1 MESHLPL
8 SPTRAQHHLMAGD
21 PGIPSVLLPL
31 QSGGTLPLLPPL
43 GTQPSL
49 FQYDGGNS
57 GSEDEGEED
66 EDEED
71 GGSNKKKR
79 KATGG
84 GAVKGKKVVEE
95 NNLRRK
101 IEIGFIEKK
110 EKRHITF
117 SKRKAGIMKKVR
129 FNSIPIFSCLA
140 GIDSLLSLFIVR
152 RMN

>member
-1 MESHLPL
+1 MESHLPV
-8 SPTRAQHHLMAGD
+8 SPTRAQHHLMGGGGVD
-21 PGIPSVLLPL
+21 PTLSTPSVLLPL
-31 QSGGTLPLLPPL
+31 QSGNLPLLPPL

-66 EDEED
+66 EEEED

-84 GAVKGKKVVEE
+84 GVVKGKKVVEE

-117 SKRKAGIMKKVR
+117 SKRKAGIMKKVS
-129 FNSIPIFSCLA
+129 F
-140 GIDSLLSLFIVR
+140 
-152 RMN
+152 